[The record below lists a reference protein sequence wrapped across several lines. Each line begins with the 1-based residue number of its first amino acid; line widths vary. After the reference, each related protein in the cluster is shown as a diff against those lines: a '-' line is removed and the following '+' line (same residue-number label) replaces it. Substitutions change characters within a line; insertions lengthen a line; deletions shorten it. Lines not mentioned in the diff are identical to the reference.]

1 MKILHV
7 MLEVASGLSVY
18 VRTLAQALTDADNP
32 NHILSIRLEAHGLA
46 AGQPGLHAVASDGI
60 PHHRLSGIAADATDP
75 RFLCSEPRTEALFAD
90 FLEQLRPEVVH
101 FHSLSGMPASLLQI
115 AHVLGYRT
123 VLTLHDVCA
132 LCRPYRFFIRD
143 DGRECAGPLNGH
155 ACIDCNPELDP
166 AWLLERFR
174 YAREVAGQCCDAVV
188 AVSDYIR
195 DAHAVYGYGEGI
207 RVIRHGVGLAGLD
220 RPRRIERP
228 PRLLFVGGL
237 QAQKG
242 LHVLLEALRGIPPD
256 LYRLDV
262 YGGGSHHQ
270 FEAMIRPRF
279 PDLPMRYRDRYPA
292 EAVAEVM
299 DGHDLLIVPALGGE
313 AAGMVLQEAR
323 ARCLPVICSDAG
335 GLPEY
340 VREGET
346 GWLYPRH
353 DTAALGR
360 LLRARL
366 DRHDELQDAAD
377 AMFRRPARRFADV
390 AEEYRGLYAEVGHVA
405 KKRIHRR
412 AATASDPVLHAAMR
426 FSPARHV
433 QARMAEIVAELQRRG
448 ATEVWLFGT
457 GIVAD
462 LVDPCLGAA
471 KIGVL
476 GYFDNDP
483 VRQGGQRLGR
493 PICPPR
499 AADGHAIIV
508 AASSHAQIAPQLQDL
523 GFAPD
528 DILLAYP

>member
-1 MKILHV
+1 

-18 VRTLAQALTDADNP
+18 VRTLAQALASADHP

-46 AGQPGLHAVASDGI
+46 AGQPGLHEVASAGI
-60 PHHRLSGIAADATDP
+60 AHHRLSGIAADATDP
-75 RFLCSEPRTEALFAD
+75 RFLCSEPRTEALFTA
-90 FLEQLRPEVVH
+90 FLDRLRPDVVH
-101 FHSLSGMPASLLQI
+101 FHSLSGMPASLVQT
-115 AHVLGYRT
+115 AHILGYPT

-155 ACIDCNPELDP
+155 ACIACNPGLDP
-166 AWLLERFR
+166 TWLLERFR

-195 DAHAVYGYGEGI
+195 DAHALYGYGDAI
-207 RVIRHGVGLAGLD
+207 QLIRHGIALPSPD

-237 QAQKG
+237 QPQKG

-256 LYRLDV
+256 HYRLDV

-270 FEAMIRPRF
+270 FDAMIRPHF
-279 PDLPMRYRDRYPA
+279 PDLPMRYRDRYPT
-292 EAVAEVM
+292 EAVAAVM
-299 DGHDLLIVPALGGE
+299 DSHDLLIVPALGGE

-353 DTAALGR
+353 DAASLGR
-360 LLRARL
+360 LLQARL
-366 DRHDELQDAAD
+366 DRPDELQDAAD
-377 AMFRRPARRFADV
+377 AMFRSPARRFADV
-390 AEEYRGLYAEVGHVA
+390 VEDYRGLYAEVGRVA

-412 AATASDPVLHAAMR
+412 ADSASDLVPHEAMR

-433 QARMAEIVAELQRRG
+433 QTNMTRIVAELQRRG

-462 LVDPCLGAA
+462 LVDPGLGAA
-471 KIGVL
+471 KIAVL

-483 VRQGGQRLGR
+483 ARQGGQRLGR

-499 AADGHAIIV
+499 AADGHAIII

-523 GFAPD
+523 GFAPE